1 MAASNRRMASRLWAL
16 CAALALATGCDGSP
30 AATQSTTRPAVVDVQ
45 GTRLTLQTDKPTY
58 RAGTPI
64 TLTLLL
70 TNPDTANPARVEF
83 PSSLHAE
90 FAITDASGRVV
101 WESPGPV
108 AHLPVVTD
116 IVIPPAGS
124 RTYAATATAPLPV
137 GSYVARGTL
146 RTATPEKI
154 EADFSVR

>member
-1 MAASNRRMASRLWAL
+1 MALRLSAL
-16 CAALALATGCDGSP
+16 CLALALATGCDGRP
-30 AATQSTTRPAVVDVQ
+30 ATAPPTTRPAVVDLQ
-45 GTRLTLQTDKPTY
+45 SARLTLQTDKRAY
-58 RAGTPI
+58 RAGTPL
-64 TLTLLL
+64 TLMLLL
-70 TNPDTANPARVEF
+70 TNPDSTQSARVEF

-90 FAITDASGRVV
+90 FAITDASGRMV
-101 WESPGPV
+101 WESPGPL

-124 RTYAATATAPLPV
+124 RTYMATATVPLPV

-146 RTATPEKI
+146 CTASPKKI